1 MILQKKLD
9 AFNLQETLVVLAI
22 IGILLLLVLPN
33 LMPLISRTKSL
44 EAQIQL
50 KALYNSETQYRY
62 IYSKYA
68 NDIKLLDVELPTT
81 INQGG
86 QANYKYELIEATP
99 TKFTIQATSVVDFDG
114 DGIYNQWQIDQNG
127 NPLEIV
133 KD

>member
-1 MILQKKLD
+1 MKLNKKLE

-50 KALYNSETQYRY
+50 KALYNSEKQYRY

-68 NDIKLLDVELPTT
+68 NDIKLLDVELPAT
-81 INQGG
+81 INNGG
-86 QANYKYELIEATP
+86 QANYSYELIEATP
-99 TKFTIQATSVVDFDG
+99 TKFTIQAKAVVDFDG

-127 NPLEIV
+127 SPIEIV

>member
-1 MILQKKLD
+1 MKKTVD

-33 LMPLISRTKSL
+33 LMPLIAKTKSL

-50 KALYNSETQYRY
+50 KSLYNSETQYRY
-62 IYSKYA
+62 IYSKYT
-68 NDIKLLDVELPTT
+68 NEIKLLDVELPNT

-86 QANYKYELIEATP
+86 QANYSYEIIEATP
-99 TKFTIQATSVVDFDG
+99 TRFIIQAQAVVDFDG
-114 DGIYNQWQIDQNG
+114 DGIFNQWQIDQNG

>member
-1 MILQKKLD
+1 MNKKLK

-50 KALYNSETQYRY
+50 KALYNSEKQYRY

-68 NDIKLLDVELPTT
+68 NDIKLLDVELPVTVD
-81 INQGG
+81 QGG
-86 QANYKYELIEATP
+86 QANYRYELIEATP
-99 TKFTIQATSVVDFDG
+99 TKFIITAQAVVDFDG

>member
-1 MILQKKLD
+1 MNKKLK

-50 KALYNSETQYRY
+50 KALYNSEKQYRY

-68 NDIKLLDVELPTT
+68 NDIKLLDVELPVTVD
-81 INQGG
+81 QGG
-86 QANYKYELIEATP
+86 QANYRYELMEATP
-99 TKFTIQATSVVDFDG
+99 TKFTIQAQAVVDFDG